1 MCVVSGR
8 LATAAV
14 NNDSILFFVHNFTLL
29 FKLCGCLCVKQA
41 TWQLSGLQN
50 SKTSKLHQNMK
61 FASVLLVAFIGC
73 IGFLPNNIQAQSD
86 PEAKKIL
93 DKVSQKYKS
102 LASVEGDFVLT
113 ITGDKTT
120 DTQNG
125 KVYIKGDK
133 YKFTAQELERI
144 SDGKTVWTHLK
155 PQKEVQVNAVD
166 KNEIS
171 PNQLFTLYTKGYTYS
186 LNTEVKRTANQ
197 MVVDLSPTDKKSN
210 YFKVRLFIDKTTN
223 MIAKATLFEK
233 SGMRY
238 TYELKNIKTNT
249 LKNNSLFAF
258 NAAKY
263 PGVEVIDL
271 R

>member
-1 MCVVSGR
+1 MK
-8 LATAAV
+8 LA
-14 NNDSILFFVHNFTLL
+14 SLL
-29 FKLCGCLCVKQA
+29 FL
-41 TWQLSGLQN
+41 T
-50 SKTSKLHQNMK
+50 
-61 FASVLLVAFIGC
+61 FISC
-73 IGFLPNNIQAQSD
+73 IGFSNNHAQAKSD

-102 LASVEGDFVLT
+102 FSSVEGDFILS
-113 ITGDKTT
+113 ITSDKATE
-120 DTQNG
+120 TQNG

-133 YKFTAQELERI
+133 YKFAAKELERI

-171 PNQLFTLYTKGYTYS
+171 PNQLFTLYTKGYEYL
-186 LNTEVKRTANQ
+186 LNTEVKRGANQ
-197 MVVDLSPTDKKSN
+197 VVIDLIPTDKNNS

-223 MIAKATLFEK
+223 MITKATLFDK
-233 SGMRY
+233 AGMRY

-249 LKNNSLFAF
+249 LKDNALFAF

-263 PGVEVIDL
+263 PDVEVIDL

>member
-1 MCVVSGR
+1 MK
-8 LATAAV
+8 LA
-14 NNDSILFFVHNFTLL
+14 SFLF
-29 FKLCGCLCVKQA
+29 
-41 TWQLSGLQN
+41 LS
-50 SKTSKLHQNMK
+50 
-61 FASVLLVAFIGC
+61 FIAWLYPLG
-73 IGFLPNNIQAQSD
+73 NYTQAQTD

-102 LASVEGDFVLT
+102 FSSVEGDFILS
-113 ITGDKTT
+113 ITSDKTT
-120 DTQNG
+120 ETQNG

-133 YKFTAQELERI
+133 YKFSAKELERI

-171 PNQLFTLYTKGYTYS
+171 PNQLFTLYTKGYNYI
-186 LNTEVKRTANQ
+186 LNTEVKRGANQ
-197 MVVDLSPTDKKSN
+197 AVIDLSPTDKKST
-210 YFKVRLFIDKTTN
+210 YFKIRLFIDKTTN
-223 MIAKATLFEK
+223 MITKATLFEK
-233 SGMRY
+233 AGMRY

-249 LKNNSLFAF
+249 LKDNALFAF

-263 PGVEVIDL
+263 PDVEVIDL